1 MLQEEASDKLA
12 AFGPAGLVKPKDV
25 LVFTRNLKLK
35 VVGGQQL
42 ECECMFCHT
51 RITSTGAS
59 RVVAHFSKDCVLCP
73 PSVKDPCAAMRSHT
87 ESNRKGK
94 VEHNTLVRA
103 EQELALTAIKAQKR
117 EQRQQSIRAGFK
129 SAEATAADDA
139 IAHFFFANGLNF
151 GAADCTTDSY
161 YREMVV
167 AIQAAPA
174 GYVPPNAKALAG
186 PLVERAHKKMLDGI
200 DKRDA
205 DGELSRKFGCSYTSD
220 GWDSCDNLPLI
231 NSAYILANDG
241 GVYQRSVDTSG
252 HSKDAAYCAPAATCT
267 CACRHAPAPAD
278 ILPHAHDPPMFA
290 TGASLMI
297 ADIYEIGPTKV
308 VMLVTDTCAVMRK
321 CWGIVQDEFPW
332 ISCAPCQTHCPSLL
346 LGDICKMPTPAQI
359 IKDEAL
365 VVSWFV
371 NHHKPLAILR
381 QKVAETLKK
390 SCELKRAGAT
400 RMGTN
405 TWVGERLLELKS
417 CLQQVSC

>member
-1 MLQEEASDKLA
+1 
-12 AFGPAGLVKPKDV
+12 
-25 LVFTRNLKLK
+25 
-35 VVGGQQL
+35 
-42 ECECMFCHT
+42 
-51 RITSTGAS
+51 
-59 RVVAHFSKDCVLCP
+59 
-73 PSVKDPCAAMRSHT
+73 
-87 ESNRKGK
+87 
-94 VEHNTLVRA
+94 
-103 EQELALTAIKAQKR
+103 
-117 EQRQQSIRAGFK
+117 
-129 SAEATAADDA
+129 
-139 IAHFFFANGLNF
+139 
-151 GAADCTTDSY
+151 
-161 YREMVV
+161 
-167 AIQAAPA
+167 
-174 GYVPPNAKALAG
+174 
-186 PLVERAHKKMLDGI
+186 
-200 DKRDA
+200 
-205 DGELSRKFGCSYTSD
+205 
-220 GWDSCDNLPLI
+220 
-231 NSAYILANDG
+231 
-241 GVYQRSVDTSG
+241 
-252 HSKDAAYCAPAATCT
+252 
-267 CACRHAPAPAD
+267 
-278 ILPHAHDPPMFA
+278 
-290 TGASLMI
+290 MI